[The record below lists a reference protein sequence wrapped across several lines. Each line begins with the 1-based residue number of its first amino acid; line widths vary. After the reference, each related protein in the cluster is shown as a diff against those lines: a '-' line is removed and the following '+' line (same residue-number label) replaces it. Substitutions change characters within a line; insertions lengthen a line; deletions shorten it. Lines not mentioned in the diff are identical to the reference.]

1 MYFEKATVVGN
12 KTALK
17 NLRTEKGVKDTI
29 QEFFLDKLF
38 TSYSGKKGL
47 AQKKQ
52 ALDNAVRQLPN
63 NITSPVWRIDG
74 ELLFYPICFYCNL
87 VFSRT

>member
-29 QEFFLDKLF
+29 QEFFLDKLYNL
-38 TSYSGKKGL
+38 TEVQISNIH
-47 AQKKQ
+47 
-52 ALDNAVRQLPN
+52 ALYHVHIQQ
-63 NITSPVWRIDG
+63 
-74 ELLFYPICFYCNL
+74 CF
-87 VFSRT
+87 

>member
-63 NITSPVWRIDG
+63 NITSPIWHIDG
-74 ELLFYPICFYCNL
+74 ELLFFPTCFYCNL
-87 VFSRT
+87 VSSRT